1 MHEFLLSYRL
11 RSTPYLRRLTKM
23 FPKATKSFQVP
34 FSAMNEEEINC
45 SRISNNVL
53 IIVAGYGVLTI

>member
-1 MHEFLLSYRL
+1 
-11 RSTPYLRRLTKM
+11 M